1 MTEMLKKEFSRTTF
15 VKGGGAMIVGFSL
28 AGAGVAG
35 KASAAA
41 TAAAPSGYNPS
52 LTQLD
57 SWIRINADNTVNLLT
72 SQGDPGNGISTGFV
86 MVAAE
91 ELDVDLSQMINGTS
105 TISKSG
111 HALSTQNDSW
121 KVAQTG
127 GIGGSNSMSSTGHRI
142 RAAAVAARAEL
153 LKLASANLGVP
164 VASLTVSKGV
174 VSGGGKSVTY
184 GELVG
189 GKLFNVNL
197 TTTSLQ
203 HGVAPAKPVSQY
215 KLVGTTAPRIDIPA
229 IVSGQFTY
237 SHSIRLP
244 GMQHGRWVRPSQGPW
259 LTDGFAKPLKVDAS
273 SIKHLPKVK
282 IVQQGD
288 FVGVVGPVE
297 YEVVQ
302 AAQQLKVTWA
312 QSPILP
318 GHANLWAS
326 FRKADSAGLMPA
338 RVTGT
343 AGNFDT
349 ALKSAAKTESASFA
363 YPYNGHNPIGPA
375 CAVGNYQS
383 LGGAEKDMV
392 TIYSNTQNNS
402 STVTDVQTALGL
414 KTPNQ
419 VRVIYYQ
426 GSSTFGNG
434 YHYLDIAEAAALMSK
449 LAGAPVRLQLMR
461 WDEQGWTRYGPAI
474 MHDMRGGVDTNG
486 NIVAYEA
493 TAFAQAS
500 TNTPATS
507 VQAFGIVPGV
517 PGSGGTN
524 AENLGPM
531 YKVANN
537 ALGNQGFR
545 LVSKTQTQTMGMFQ
559 NGTLRAPSG
568 PQTAFASEQFIDM
581 LAIKANMDPV
591 AFRLQNLRTDG
602 FGPTGEWP
610 RYAGVLKAAVDASGY
625 KPHVSGSQLKSGNVV
640 DGWGVAIGTHNA
652 SYAATVAHVTV
663 TKSTG
668 KVTINHLWAAQDSGF
683 AINPD
688 LLMNQM
694 SGSLIQGVSR
704 LLHEE
709 LQFSKQRVTSRDWV
723 SYPIL
728 RFKDSPKVTTV
739 LMNRPDRDASGS
751 GEPPLVPVGASIAN
765 AIFDATGVRMTQAP
779 LTPVRVRGFLKAAG
793 K

>member
-1 MTEMLKKEFSRTTF
+1 MTEMLKKEFSRRSF
-15 VKGGGAMIVGFSL
+15 VKGGGAMVVGFSL
-28 AGAGVAG
+28 AGAGLAG

-41 TAAAPSGYNPS
+41 APSPAGYNPP

-57 SWIRINADNTVNLLT
+57 SWIRINADNTVNLMT
-72 SQGDPGNGISTGFV
+72 SQGDPGNGISTGFL

-105 TISKSG
+105 VSKNG
-111 HALSTQNDSW
+111 QALSTQNDSYV
-121 KVAQTG
+121 VAQTG

-153 LKLASANLGVP
+153 LKLASASLGVP
-164 VASLTVSKGV
+164 VASLSVSKGV
-174 VSGGGKSVTY
+174 VSGGGQSTTY
-184 GELVG
+184 GQLVG
-189 GKLFNVNL
+189 GKLFNVTL

-203 HGVAPAKPVSQY
+203 HGAGASKAVSDY
-215 KLVGTTAPRIDIPA
+215 KLVGTMAPRVDIPA
-229 IVSGQFTY
+229 KVSGKFAY
-237 SHSIRLP
+237 SHTIKLP
-244 GMQHGRWVRPSQGPW
+244 GMLHARWVRPSQGPW

-273 SIKHLPKVK
+273 SIKHLPKVRV
-282 IVQQGD
+282 VQQGD
-288 FVGVVGPVE
+288 FIGVVGPLE
-297 YEVVQ
+297 YQVVQ
-302 AAQQLKVTWA
+302 AAAQLKVTWA
-312 QSPILP
+312 ESPILP
-318 GHANLWAS
+318 GHANIWSS
-326 FRKADSAGLMPA
+326 FRKADAAGLMPA
-338 RVTGT
+338 RITGT

-349 ALKSAAKTESASFA
+349 AFKSASKTVSASFA
-363 YPYNGHNPIGPA
+363 YPYNGHNPVGPA
-375 CAVGNYQS
+375 CAVGDYKA
-383 LGGAEKDMV
+383 LGGPDQDMV
-392 TIYSNTQNNS
+392 TVFSNTQNVAN
-402 STVTDVQTALGL
+402 TVTDVQGALGL
-414 KTPNQ
+414 KAPNQ
-419 VRVIYYQ
+419 VRIVYYE
-426 GSSTFGNG
+426 GSSSYGNG
-434 YHYLDIAEAAALMSK
+434 YHYLDINESAALLSK

-474 MHDMRGGVDTNG
+474 MHDMRGGVDANG

-500 TNTPATS
+500 TSTPAAQ
-507 VQAFGIVPGV
+507 VLGFGVVPAP

-545 LVSKTQTQTMGMFQ
+545 LVSKTQTQAMGMFQ

-568 PQTAFASEQFIDM
+568 PQTAFASEQFVDM
-581 LAIKANMDPV
+581 LAEAAGMDPV
-591 AFRLQNLRTDG
+591 AFRVQNMRTDG

-610 RYAGVLKAAVDASGY
+610 RYTGVLNAAVGASSY
-625 KPHVSGSQLKSGNVV
+625 KPHVSGSQLGSGKIV
-640 DGWGVAIGTHNA
+640 DGWGVAVGTHNA

-663 TKSTG
+663 NKSTG
-668 KVTINHLWAAQDSGF
+668 KVTVNHLWAAQDSGF

-694 SGSLIQGVSR
+694 SGSLVQGVSR

-709 LQFSKQRVTSRDWV
+709 LQFNKKRVTSMDWV
-723 SYPIL
+723 SYPTL
-728 RFKDSPKVTTV
+728 RFKDAPKVTTV

-765 AIFDATGVRMTQAP
+765 AIYDATGVRMTQAP
-779 LTPVRVRGFLKAAG
+779 LTPVRVRGFLTAAG
-793 K
+793 I

>member
-1 MTEMLKKEFSRTTF
+1 MTEMLKKEFSRKSF
-15 VKGGGAMIVGFSL
+15 LKGGGAMVVGFSL
-28 AGAGVAG
+28 AGSAVAG
-35 KASAAA
+35 KASAAS
-41 TAAAPSGYNPS
+41 APTSAGYNPS
-52 LTQLD
+52 LTNLD
-57 SWIRINADNTVNLLT
+57 SWIRINADNTVNVLT
-72 SQGDPGNGISTGFV
+72 SQGDPGNGISTGFL

-105 TISKSG
+105 THRNG
-111 HALSTQNDSW
+111 QALSTQNDSYT
-121 KVAQTG
+121 VALTG

-153 LKLASANLGVP
+153 LNLASANLGVP
-164 VASLTVSKGV
+164 VSALSVSKGV

-189 GKLFNVNL
+189 GKLFNVTL
-197 TTTSLQ
+197 KTTSLQ

-215 KLVGTTAPRIDIPA
+215 KLVGTMAPRVDIPA
-229 IVSGQFTY
+229 KVSGKFAY
-237 SHSIRLP
+237 SHTITLP
-244 GMQHGRWVRPSQGPW
+244 GMLHARWIRPSQGPW
-259 LTDGFAKPLKVDAS
+259 LTDGFAKPLKVDAD
-273 SIKHLPKVK
+273 SIKHLTDVKV
-282 IVQQGD
+282 VQQGD
-288 FVGVVGPVE
+288 FVGVVGKVE
-297 YEVVQ
+297 YQVVQ
-302 AAQQLKVTWA
+302 AAAQLKVTWA
-312 QSPILP
+312 DSPILP

-338 RVTGT
+338 RVTGS
-343 AGNFDT
+343 AGNFD
-349 ALKSAAKTESASFA
+349 AAFKSAAKTVSGSFA

-375 CAVGNYQS
+375 CAVGDYKA
-383 LGGAEKDMV
+383 LGGPDNDTV
-392 TIYSNTQNNS
+392 TVFSNTQNVA
-402 STVTDVQTALGL
+402 STVTDVQGALGL
-414 KTPNQ
+414 SKPNQ
-419 VRVIYYQ
+419 VRIVYYE
-426 GSSTFGNG
+426 GSSSFGNG
-434 YHYLDIAEAAALMSK
+434 YHYLDINEAAALLSK

-474 MHDMRGGVDTNG
+474 MHDMRGGVDAKG

-500 TNTPATS
+500 TSTPATQ
-507 VQAFGIVPGV
+507 VLMGVVPGAA
-517 PGSGGTN
+517 GNGGTN
-524 AENLGPM
+524 AENLAPM

-537 ALGNQGFR
+537 ALGGQGFR
-545 LVSKTQTQTMGMFQ
+545 LISKTQTQSMGMFQ

-568 PQTAFASEQFIDM
+568 PQTAFASEQFVDM
-581 LAIKANMDPV
+581 LAEAAGMDPFN
-591 AFRLQNLRTDG
+591 FRLQNMRTDG
-602 FGPTGEWP
+602 AAGPRSEWP
-610 RYAGVLKAAVDASGY
+610 RYSGVLRAAVEASGY
-625 KPHVSGSQLKSGNVV
+625 TPHVPASNLKTGNVV
-640 DGWGVAIGTHNA
+640 TGWGMAVGTHND
-652 SYAATVAHVTV
+652 SYAATVANVSV
-663 TKSTG
+663 NKETG
-668 KVTINHLWAAQDSGF
+668 KVTVNHLWAAQDSGF

-709 LQFSKQRVTSRDWV
+709 LQFNKNRVTSRDWV

-765 AIFDATGVRMTQAP
+765 AIYDATGVRMTQAP
-779 LTPVRVRGFLKAAG
+779 LTPARVRGFLTNAG